1 MLFRLFVIV
10 GVVWILEIIYYICTL
25 NKISHKWTNITD
37 YITDS
42 QGIILFVITVLK
54 KDVLTALA
62 ER

>member
-1 MLFRLFVIV
+1 MIFRLFVIV
-10 GVVWILEIIYYICTL
+10 GVVWILEIIYYICTV
-25 NKISHKWTNITD
+25 NHFNREWASITD

-54 KDVLTALA
+54 KNVLKALA